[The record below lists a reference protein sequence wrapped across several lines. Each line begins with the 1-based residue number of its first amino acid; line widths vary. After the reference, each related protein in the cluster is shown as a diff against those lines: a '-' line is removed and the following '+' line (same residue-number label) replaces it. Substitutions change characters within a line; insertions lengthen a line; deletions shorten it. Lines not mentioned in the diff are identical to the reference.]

1 MIALDQLLQMLIS
14 ACDMGRWSKPYILLC
29 EEHSTPCVDTFFTL
43 HPVSVENKLLCDTR
57 ILISEACESVR
68 AIQVPGVLLL
78 SDVFQLWKLE
88 SFER

>member
-1 MIALDQLLQMLIS
+1 M
-14 ACDMGRWSKPYILLC
+14 
-29 EEHSTPCVDTFFTL
+29 DTFFTL